1 MSHWACHLFQRD
13 KYLYLSSGDVL
24 GAGVP
29 VYFCIQIKCRGNTLK
44 WKRSILSVID
54 NLHISIS
61 HVFCIMR
68 LNIHLTKTIVK
79 ILTPEISKEFQLIT
93 SANLYSKIPPIKLH
107 QTVIFIKSLGH
118 ILLHVQKE
126 ECNHEYTRDTNFNV
140 ETQVGKNP
148 RWHEAKFTI

>member
-1 MSHWACHLFQRD
+1 M
-13 KYLYLSSGDVL
+13 YLSSGGVL

-68 LNIHLTKTIVK
+68 LNIHLTGTIVM
-79 ILTPEISKEFQLIT
+79 ILIPEISEEFQLIT
-93 SANLYSKIPPIKLH
+93 SIDLYRRIPPIKLH
-107 QTVIFIKSLGH
+107 ETVIFNL
-118 ILLHVQKE
+118 
-126 ECNHEYTRDTNFNV
+126 
-140 ETQVGKNP
+140 
-148 RWHEAKFTI
+148 